1 MNYTVK
7 AGFRSGCVSIPAS
20 KSYAHRQLICA
31 ALSNTNTEIYCD
43 GFSKDILATA
53 ACLKALGA
61 GIRIADDTISV
72 TPLLRAGGSAE
83 AAGKLETDGELEAGG
98 CILPAGESG
107 STLRFLLPV
116 VAALGIPATFEMA
129 EGLARRPVDELVR
142 VMEEH
147 GVTVTYG
154 NCTISLRGRLTP
166 GEFEIPGNV
175 SSQYISGLLMAM
187 PLLFGDSR
195 LVITGN
201 MESTAYINITE
212 DTLKESGIR
221 FTHTGQ
227 EYRVPGNQQ
236 YASKPKLTVEQDWS
250 GAAFFLC
257 MGALSEKGITLR
269 EMPLASRQGD
279 KAILTVLKEMGAE
292 LQIDG
297 NKVFVRRG
305 ALKGVTVDASAIPDL
320 VPTIAALGSLCEGTT
335 TITNARRLR
344 IKESDRL
351 KTTTNMLRALG
362 ASVTELEDGLIIQG
376 AKNQAGGT
384 IDACNDHRIAM
395 AAAVAACGCTAD
407 VVVLGAECVSK
418 SYPKFWDHLSGLEVS
433 NE

>member
-20 KSYAHRQLICA
+20 KSYAHRHMICA
-31 ALSNTNTEIYCD
+31 ALSKTNTVITCE
-43 GFSKDILATA
+43 GVSKDIQATA
-53 ACLKALGA
+53 ECLKALGA

-116 VAALGIPATFEMA
+116 VAALGITGTFTMA
-129 EGLARRPVDELVR
+129 EGLARRPVDDLIN
-142 VMEEH
+142 VMEAH
-147 GVTVTYG
+147 GVTVTRG
-154 NCTISLRGRLTP
+154 ENTISLQGRMTA
-166 GEFEIPGNV
+166 GDFEIPGNV
-175 SSQYISGLLMAM
+175 SSQYISGLLMAL
-187 PLLFGDSR
+187 PLLGGDSR

-201 MESTAYINITE
+201 IESKDYINITE
-212 DTLKESGIR
+212 EVLRKSGIQ
-221 FTHTGQ
+221 FELSGQ
-227 EYRVPGNQQ
+227 EYRIPGNQQ
-236 YASKPKLTVEQDWS
+236 YASKAQVRVEQDWS
-250 GAAFFLC
+250 NAAFFLC
-257 MGALSEKGITLR
+257 MGALSKEGITIE
-269 EMPLASRQGD
+269 EMPLASGQGD
-279 KAILTVLKEMGAE
+279 KAILTVLKEMGADIRIE
-292 LQIDG
+292 G
-297 NKVFVRRG
+297 SAVTVRRKE
-305 ALKGVTVDASAIPDL
+305 LRGVTVDASTIPDL
-320 VPTIAALGSLCEGTT
+320 VPTIAALATLCSGTT
-335 TITNARRLR
+335 TITHADRLR

-351 KTTTNMLRALG
+351 RSTAELLMGLG
-362 ASVTELEDGLIIQG
+362 ATVVELPDGLIISG
-376 AKNQAGGT
+376 SSYLTGGT
-384 IDACNDHRIAM
+384 IDAWNDHRIAM